1 MAQQTIGAV
10 SLRGIVEAFCDAL
23 VSHREAINNL
33 NVYPV
38 PDGDTGT
45 NMSLTL
51 RSVVEELETKENE
64 LAALCEGIAH
74 GSLMGARGNSGV
86 ILSQILREFAQVLAA
101 HSEVDATVFAD
112 GLVAAAK
119 GAYRAVGNPVEGTI
133 LTVVR
138 ESADAAA
145 AAAESGQELCAV
157 ISAARDEAAAS
168 LERTPQLL
176 SVLADAGVVDA
187 GGAGFVLFYHAAL
200 NVIDDV
206 PIPEPEITAPAN
218 LSQPQTKS
226 ELDTNGSKEKSLAD
240 LRYEVMFL
248 LDAEDDKI
256 AGFRQ
261 AWAEVGDSIVVVGGS
276 GLHNCHIHCDDI
288 GAAIECAIAVGRP
301 HQIRVTDLL
310 DELTERQEQ
319 SWVAEALDDPTAA
332 KDSAQVNAQMVTTA
346 VVAVGAGRGVRQL
359 LEASGAQIVVAG
371 GQTMNPS
378 TRDLLAAVEKLAA
391 SEVVIL
397 PNNKNIIAVAEQVND
412 QTGRSVEVVAT
423 TSVVEA
429 LSCLM
434 SYDPQASAA
443 QNAQQMTNA
452 MREVHSGE
460 VTQAVRQATCET
472 GAICEGDWLG
482 INAGKI
488 TVVAGSAT
496 DAATNLLAEMIEP
509 GHELLT
515 IIAGQDADELTTSSI
530 SDWVTN
536 NQPSLEL
543 DIHNGGQP
551 HYLYYFGLE

>member
-10 SLRGIVEAFCDAL
+10 ALRSIVAAFSDAL

-86 ILSQILREFAQVLAA
+86 ILSQILREFAQVLTA
-101 HSEVDATVFAD
+101 HAEVDATLFAQ

-145 AAAESGQELCAV
+145 AAADSGLDLCAV
-157 ISAARDEAAAS
+157 VGAARDEAAAS

-187 GGAGFVLFYHAAL
+187 GGAGFLLFYHATL

-206 PIPEPEITAPAN
+206 PIPEPQITAPAKLRQSSTN
-218 LSQPQTKS
+218 SG
-226 ELDTNGSKEKSLAD
+226 LDANGSKEKSLAD

-256 AGFRQ
+256 AGFKE

-310 DELTERQEQ
+310 DELTENHEQ
-319 SWVAEALDDPTAA
+319 SWVAEALDDLNTTQATPQTY
-332 KDSAQVNAQMVTTA
+332 TTA
-346 VVAVGAGRGVRQL
+346 VVAVGAGMGVTQL
-359 LEASGAQIVVAG
+359 LESSGVQRVVAG

-378 TRDLLAAVEKLAA
+378 TRDLLAAVEELAA

-397 PNNKNIIAVAEQVND
+397 PNNKNIIAVAKQVND
-412 QTGRSVEVVAT
+412 HTSRSVEVVAT

-434 SYDPQASAA
+434 AYDPQASAA
-443 QNAQQMTNA
+443 QNAQLMTKA
-452 MREVHSGE
+452 MREVLSGE
-460 VTQAVRQATCET
+460 VTQAVRQATCEI
-472 GAICEGDWLG
+472 GAISQGDWLG
-482 INAGKI
+482 ISTGKI
-488 TVVAGSAT
+488 VVAATSVT
-496 DAATNLLAEMIEP
+496 DAATELLAEMI
-509 GHELLT
+509 GTDHELLT
-515 IIAGQDADELTTSSI
+515 VIVGADTNELTTASI
-530 SDWVTN
+530 KDWVSN
-536 NQPSLEL
+536 NHPSLEW